1 MFDVLKTDNIFPLDR
16 FVRFCN
22 RLLLYLD
29 EALSCVNDEV
39 SFVEFALLENVFVVW
54 PSLLF
59 QVASY

>member
-1 MFDVLKTDNIFPLDR
+1 MFDVLKTDNIFPLDC

-22 RLLLYLD
+22 RLLLDLD
-29 EALSCVNDEV
+29 EALSSVNDEV
-39 SFVEFALLENVFVVW
+39 SFVEFALLENVLVVW